1 MWFFKKKKKKIYKV
15 EYKDE
20 FYDYGCAIVKATDK
34 ADAWEKAR
42 KLYKYNSVYQPMVCL
57 NITEL
62 IDD

>member
-1 MWFFKKKKKKIYKV
+1 MWFFKKKKIYKV

-20 FYDYGCAIVKATDK
+20 YYDYGCTIVKATDR
-34 ADAWEKAR
+34 ADAWKKAR
-42 KLYKYNSVYQPMVCL
+42 SLYKYSGPYQPMVCL